1 MLPPRL
7 SCHANTKRLDVAQ
20 HMTLCRHYV
29 RHLRRSVLADTPD
42 NERSSKRSSGAGG
55 EVTDPDPAGPSEKR
69 SVSDNRISAILRN
82 DRGSPHGHSHSNS
95 QASNYSHH
103 SSPAGP
109 HPPRPSYLSST
120 SGTPATGQEQSGSS
134 SSPHNGVNRQ
144 DVRASVE
151 RILYTYLLPG
161 AEREIILPQSIVNQI
176 TQEIEENGRD
186 DPEVFDAAK
195 DYVFQAMD
203 RDAFPG
209 FLQSKALG
217 NLVPPSI
224 MMRLIL
230 GMFGLFAA
238 FWTGFVLIFLDMS
251 RSTRCWVSSLLGVFA
266 LLTHPAD
273 LAVHHRHLRAEH
285 VRVDARPHP
294 CLHRTVRVH
303 VHELQPH
310 PRAVCS
316 AIAHQAGDHGV
327 FDVFDHRCG
336 PVLPLYL
343 RSWETIMMI

>member
-1 MLPPRL
+1 
-7 SCHANTKRLDVAQ
+7 
-20 HMTLCRHYV
+20 MTLCRHYV

-55 EVTDPDPAGPSEKR
+55 EATEADPAAGPSEKR
-69 SVSDNRISAILRN
+69 SVPDNRISAILRN
-82 DRGSPHGHSHSNS
+82 DRGSTHGHSHSNS
-95 QASNYSHH
+95 QASNYSHQ
-103 SSPAGP
+103 STPAGA

-224 MMRLIL
+224 MLRLVIGIL
-230 GMFGLFAA
+230 GLFAG

-251 RSTRCWVSSLLGVFA
+251 RSTRCLVSSRLVS
-266 LLTHPAD
+266 
-273 LAVHHRHLRAEH
+273 V
-285 VRVDARPHP
+285 
-294 CLHRTVRVH
+294 
-303 VHELQPH
+303 
-310 PRAVCS
+310 S
-316 AIAHQAGDHGV
+316 A
-327 FDVFDHRCG
+327 C
-336 PVLPLYL
+336 
-343 RSWETIMMI
+343 